1 MKTSQFLQRLKPWML
16 PIAMAGGIVFHS
28 FMEKVEF
35 VAPYLIFLM
44 LYITFCKAD
53 FHRMRLTRMSLL
65 LLCVQIPGSLVA
77 YYAFMPLGADVAQGA
92 FICVFCPTATAAPV
106 ITAMLGGS
114 ISALIAYSIVSNISV
129 ALLAPVIFTFLGN
142 GAEVNFTDSVLT
154 ISAKVIPLILLP
166 LAAAIVTGRISPRTR
181 RAIAEHQQLSFYIWA
196 LSLFI
201 VVGRAV
207 TFVMA
212 EPVEMAPRMILI
224 ALVAGVM
231 CVAQFYI
238 GRRIG
243 RACGDKIA
251 GAQGLGQKN
260 TVLAIWMALSY
271 LNPISSVG
279 PAAYIAWQNTINSLQ
294 LYFKSR
300 KETNRD

>member
-1 MKTSQFLQRLKPWML
+1 
-16 PIAMAGGIVFHS
+16 
-28 FMEKVEF
+28 
-35 VAPYLIFLM
+35 
-44 LYITFCKAD
+44 
-53 FHRMRLTRMSLL
+53 
-65 LLCVQIPGSLVA
+65 
-77 YYAFMPLGADVAQGA
+77 
-92 FICVFCPTATAAPV
+92 
-106 ITAMLGGS
+106 
-114 ISALIAYSIVSNISV
+114 
-129 ALLAPVIFTFLGN
+129 
-142 GAEVNFTDSVLT
+142 
-154 ISAKVIPLILLP
+154 
-166 LAAAIVTGRISPRTR
+166 
-181 RAIAEHQQLSFYIWA
+181 
-196 LSLFI
+196 
-201 VVGRAV
+201 
-207 TFVMA
+207 MA

>member
-1 MKTSQFLQRLKPWML
+1 ML
-16 PIAMAGGIVFHS
+16 PIAMLAGILFHS
-28 FMEKVEF
+28 FMEKVAF
-35 VAPYLIFLM
+35 IAPYLIFVM
-44 LYITFCKAD
+44 LYITFCRASMKEL
-53 FHRMRLTRMSLL
+53 RLSRMSLL
-65 LLCVQIPGSLVA
+65 LLAVQIPGSIVA
-77 YYAFMPLGADVAQGA
+77 YFAFLPLGADVAQGA

-114 ISALIAYSIVSNISV
+114 ISMLIAYSLISNISV
-129 ALLAPVIFTFLGN
+129 AILAPLLFTIIG
-142 GAEVNFTDSVLT
+142 DSVEVDFFDSMLT

-166 LAAAIVTGRISPRTR
+166 LAAAIITGRISQRTR
-181 RAIAEHQQLSFYIWA
+181 HAIANHQQLSFYIWA
-196 LSLFI
+196 ISLFI

-212 EPVEMAPRMILI
+212 EPISMAPRMILI
-224 ALVAGVM
+224 AIVAGLM

-243 RACGDKIA
+243 NACGDRIA

-271 LNPISSVG
+271 LNPVSSVG

-300 KETNRD
+300 KETN